1 MNMFIDPLPSAYEY
15 EGRIYEMRTDFREWI
30 RFELL
35 LTDKDIPY
43 KDKFGLL
50 QKIIFP
56 VVPPDPK
63 LWDFLLW
70 FYACGKKP
78 ARTDSKKASAGT
90 KKQADAYS
98 FEYDDGYIYAA
109 FRELYGIDLVDIEYL
124 HWWKFKAMFRSLHD
138 CKITDIMGYR
148 TEKITSKTPDYRKD
162 FLNEMKKI
170 YALPR
175 SLSEEQKLNELRR
188 IKEKAGY

>member
-43 KDKFGLL
+43 QDKFGLL

-63 LWDFLLW
+63 L
-70 FYACGKKP
+70 
-78 ARTDSKKASAGT
+78 
-90 KKQADAYS
+90 
-98 FEYDDGYIYAA
+98 
-109 FRELYGIDLVDIEYL
+109 
-124 HWWKFKAMFRSLHD
+124 
-138 CKITDIMGYR
+138 
-148 TEKITSKTPDYRKD
+148 
-162 FLNEMKKI
+162 
-170 YALPR
+170 
-175 SLSEEQKLNELRR
+175 
-188 IKEKAGY
+188 